1 MKRLLFACLVL
12 LPAGCAAE
20 AEFQGH
26 TTSYWIGQLKSPNYM
41 DRMRAAHALSHLG
54 PDAKRATPDLIALL
68 DDPQP
73 LVRWAAADT
82 LGGFGPDARDALPT
96 LRELAAKESY
106 PPTRAAAEEAVRRI
120 SSAAEKIGTD

>member
-1 MKRLLFACLVL
+1 MRRLLLACLLL

-41 DRMRAAHALSHLG
+41 DRVRAANALSHLG
-54 PDAKRATPDLIALL
+54 RDARRATPDLIVLL

-82 LGGFGPDARDALPT
+82 LGGFGADARDALPA
-96 LRELAAKESY
+96 LKELAAKEPY
-106 PPTRAAAEEAVRRI
+106 PPTRSAAEEAVRRI